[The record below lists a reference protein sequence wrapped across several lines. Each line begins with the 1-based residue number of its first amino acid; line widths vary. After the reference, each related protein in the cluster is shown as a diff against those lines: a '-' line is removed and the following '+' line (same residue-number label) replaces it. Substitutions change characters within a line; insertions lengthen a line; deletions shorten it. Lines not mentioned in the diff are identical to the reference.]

1 MSPSATNHPNFKVA
15 AADWN
20 KTSANYAQNISKAPM
35 SIPITRLIELLNTHS
50 PFSSATTILDIGCGP
65 GNGTSAIVS
74 SFHSALPSEARLLA
88 TDFSSGMVDVV
99 TRTRASKLS
108 ELQKDTTERRA
119 WEKVQPL
126 VMDAMDLHPLLDAS
140 ISHIIANFVFFM
152 TEKPEK
158 ALTEALRVLQHQG
171 VCACSS
177 WHRGQWMELLNLA
190 AQRCFLALHKP
201 VPEMPVIAAEWTT
214 QEGIEGLMKEAGFG
228 EVYTEYVDAPMVVP
242 DVEGFVRFFLGSGNP
257 AVTWITDILD
267 EEEIKQVAREFVQ
280 VIKEVCERN
289 EQGAYVLVGIA
300 VLAIGR
306 K

>member
-1 MSPSATNHPNFKVA
+1 
-15 AADWN
+15 
-20 KTSANYAQNISKAPM
+20 
-35 SIPITRLIELLNTHS
+35 
-50 PFSSATTILDIGCGP
+50 
-65 GNGTSAIVS
+65 
-74 SFHSALPSEARLLA
+74 
-88 TDFSSGMVDVV
+88 MVDVV

-108 ELQKDTTERRA
+108 ELQKDTTEREA
-119 WEKVQPL
+119 WERVQPL
-126 VMDAMDLHPLLDAS
+126 VMDAIDLHALPDAS

-190 AQRCFLALHKP
+190 AQRCFPALGRP
-201 VPEMPVIAAEWTT
+201 VPEMPVIAAVWTS

-228 EVYTEYVDAPMVVP
+228 EVHTEYVDAPMVVP
-242 DVEGFVRFFLGSGNP
+242 DVEGFARFFLGSGNP
-257 AVTWITDILD
+257 AVTWITDVLD
-267 EEEIKQVAREFVQ
+267 AQEVKQVEREFVT

>member
-65 GNGTSAIVS
+65 GNGTSAIIS
-74 SFHSALPSEARLLA
+74 SFHSALPSDAKLLA

-99 TRTRASKLS
+99 TRTRASKLD
-108 ELQKDTTERRA
+108 ELQDSSTEMKA

-126 VMDAMDLHPLLDAS
+126 VMDAMDLHPLLDS
-140 ISHIIANFVFFM
+140 SVSHIIANFVFFM

-158 ALTEALRVLQHQG
+158 ALTEALRVLQSQG

-190 AQRCFLALHKP
+190 AQRCLPGLDKP
-201 VPEMPVIAAEWTT
+201 VPEMPVIAAEWTSR
-214 QEGIEGLMKEAGFG
+214 EGTEGLMKDAGFE
-228 EVYTEYVDAPMVVP
+228 EVHTEYVDAPIVVP
-242 DVEGFVRFFLGSGNP
+242 NVEGFARFFLGSGNP
-257 AVTWITDILD
+257 AVTWITDVLD
-267 EEEIKQVAREFVQ
+267 EEEVKQVEKHFVQ
-280 VIKEVCERN
+280 VIKEKCERN